1 MCFPISLRVHSER
14 ACNCSVSM
22 RLAPVLISDS
32 DIISSVQ
39 AVGPDIIRVNEFTTV
54 VDDRQPTPT
63 VGYLIE
69 LAEAPGLSIKVIIQ

>member
-1 MCFPISLRVHSER
+1 
-14 ACNCSVSM
+14 M